1 MPTGIDRSWCA
12 KGSLNG
18 CWAESN
24 DIKLFQLEMVMT
36 IDALELYD
44 ALEKSFIFPQLSD
57 DWVQE
62 TSDIVEFLT
71 PNFQKRWMG
80 LVCDFTETISSVF
93 TAVFPSDKVIE
104 SILKSGAQNALLFVH
119 HPATWDIRKAP
130 DVFQQMDRALLAEL
144 KNRNIAVYNL
154 HVPLDN
160 FGDYSTSVCFA
171 RALKIEP
178 QSPFSPYFGALAGV
192 YGKIAFDTTTQ
203 LREFFMQQVGHT
215 VSLYNYGE
223 SRIKGNMV
231 AVIAGGGSSD
241 DIEEISKNGV
251 NTFVTGITVKNEY
264 SKESHEFAQ
273 QNKINILGG
282 THYST
287 EKFACIEM
295 INFFSKFGLPAE
307 FVEDEPVLEDL

>member
-1 MPTGIDRSWCA
+1 MR
-12 KGSLNG
+12 
-18 CWAESN
+18 
-24 DIKLFQLEMVMT
+24 
-36 IDALELYD
+36 IDAIELYN

-62 TSDIVEFLT
+62 TSDILEFLT
-71 PNFQKRWMG
+71 PNFQNRWMG
-80 LVCDFTETISSVF
+80 LVCDFTETISRVF

-104 SILKSGAQNALLFVH
+104 KILKSGAQNALLFVH

-130 DVFQQMDRALLAEL
+130 NVFQQMNRDLLAEL
-144 KNRNIAVYNL
+144 KQRNIAVYNL

-160 FGDYSTSVCFA
+160 FGDYSTSVCLA

-178 QSPFSPYFGALAGV
+178 QSPFSPYYGALAGV
-192 YGKIAFDTTTQ
+192 FGKTAFHTTTQ

-215 VSLYNYGE
+215 VSLYDYGE
-223 SRIKGNMV
+223 NRIRNNRV
-231 AVIAGGGSSD
+231 AVIAGGGLSE

-251 NTFVTGITVKNEY
+251 NTFVTGISVRNEY
-264 SKESHEFAQ
+264 SKKSHEFAREY
-273 QNKINILGG
+273 KINILGG

-295 INFFSKFGLPAE
+295 IKFFSKFGLPTE
-307 FVEDEPVLEDL
+307 FVSDEPVLEDM